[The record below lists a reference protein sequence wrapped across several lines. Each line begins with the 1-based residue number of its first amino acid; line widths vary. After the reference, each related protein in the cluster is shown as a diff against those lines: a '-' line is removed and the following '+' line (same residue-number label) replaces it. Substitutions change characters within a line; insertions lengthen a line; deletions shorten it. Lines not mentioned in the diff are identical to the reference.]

1 MKQSCV
7 ELFNA
12 FPTLIVFIH
21 ILSAMVWIGGMV
33 ALRFA
38 VHFSLQAIDD
48 PKIKLQTTLLNLK
61 YFFNMVIVS
70 IVLLFVTAFIMV
82 QALELNSSIVYLKE
96 SIWTVMTLVF
106 IIVFVKRQ
114 KAHTSFNQNDFVNTK
129 KELLPIALYLIPL
142 NIFLG
147 TIALLLGILL

>member
-1 MKQSCV
+1 LKQWCV
-7 ELFNA
+7 ELFLN
-12 FPTLIVFIH
+12 FSTLIVFIH

-96 SIWTVMTLVF
+96 GIWTVMTLVF
-106 IIVFVKRQ
+106 IIVFIKRQ
-114 KAHTSFNQNDFVNTK
+114 KAHTFFNNNDFVNAK
-129 KELLPIALYLIPL
+129 KELQPIAVYFIPL
-142 NIFLG
+142 NIVLGLTALFLG
-147 TIALLLGILL
+147 RMI